1 MLKPTK
7 KITKKE
13 IQRDP
18 FLESVDKAQ
27 AHLQEQRSMYMKI
40 AIGLIAVL
48 IGYNVIS
55 EKQTQQDTEANSL
68 LGQAMVALDRGDESN
83 AQFQLETI
91 ITEYNGT
98 HSAEVAGYHLG
109 KMKYEAG
116 DFTSA
121 EIYLSQFIRDNA
133 VDLMMSS
140 AAYMLA
146 DIAVQDG
153 DTNSA
158 LSFLD
163 KGVQKSTDVHTSRMM
178 ELEKAKLI
186 LAQGDLE
193 GARTIATDILA
204 EKNVTSIQ
212 KQTAEEILGKIPG

>member
-55 EKQTQQDTEANSL
+55 EKRTQQNTEANSL

-91 ITEYNGT
+91 ITEYAGT

-133 VDLMMSS
+133 VDLMVSS

-158 LSFLD
+158 MSFLD

-212 KQTAEEILGKIPG
+212 KQTAEEILGKITG

>member
-27 AHLQEQRSMYMKI
+27 EHLQEQRSMYMKI

-55 EKQTQQDTEANSL
+55 EKRTHQNTEANSL

-91 ITEYNGT
+91 ITEYTGT
-98 HSAEVAGYHLG
+98 YSAEVAGYHLG
-109 KMKYEAG
+109 KIKYEAG

-133 VDLMMSS
+133 VDLMVSS

-146 DIAVQDG
+146 DISVQDG